1 MICFSLFSGSS
12 GNSVFAK
19 EKDTAVLIDAGGSC
33 RRIAKALG
41 CVGSSLSEISA
52 ILVTHE
58 HTDHTAA
65 LGQLALKTQAPVF
78 CLPKVAKEI
87 YLSFLQKG
95 KSGEAAALAR
105 RIRTIEAGSVYE
117 TGAIAFEPFST
128 QHDSVESCGYL
139 LQGKKIGIATD
150 LGCVTPA
157 VREALTGCENVILEA
172 NHDLAM
178 LFEGPYPPY
187 LKERIASERGHL
199 NNEDSARFAVELCAA
214 GCRNLMLFHLS
225 AENNLPEKARAAVR
239 EALKT
244 SGADLSAVRLVAAAR
259 SEVTRL
265 L

>member
-12 GNSVFAK
+12 GNSVFVK
-19 EKDTAVLIDAGGSC
+19 EKDTAVLVDAGGSL
-33 RRIAKALG
+33 RRIAKALAG
-41 CVGSSLSEISA
+41 VGSSLSA
-52 ILVTHE
+52 IKAVLVTHE

-65 LGQLALKTQAPVF
+65 LGQLALKTEIPVF

-87 YLSFLQKG
+87 YLAFLQRGKG
-95 KSGEAAALAR
+95 ATAAALAR
-105 RIRTIEAGSVYE
+105 RIRTVEAGSVYGV
-117 TGAIAFEPFST
+117 GAIEFEPFPT
-128 QHDSVESCGYL
+128 PHDSVESCGYL

-150 LGCVTPA
+150 LGSVTPA

-187 LKERIASERGHL
+187 LKERVASERGHL

-225 AENNLPEKARAAVR
+225 AENNLPEKARAAVW

-244 SGADLSAVRLVAAAR
+244 SGLDLGGIRLVTAAR